1 MGWKG
6 VATSNYLSRD
16 SLITNSSNYIQQ
28 VYMKQQAVRLKI
40 LGRKL
45 SKFYSLIYAEE
56 TRMLR
61 LIRFS
66 CSSTEWLL
74 VGGKMLEQHEG
85 SHYPPPPQSK
95 IYVGNFITDGRKPKL
110 S

>member
-28 VYMKQQAVRLKI
+28 VYMQQAERLKI

-56 TRMLR
+56 TRMLL
-61 LIRFS
+61 LIRIS
-66 CSSTEWLL
+66 CRSTECIL
-74 VGGKMLEQHEG
+74 VAAKMMGQNEG
-85 SHYPPPPQSK
+85 PPPFHPQSE
-95 IYVGNFITDGRKPKL
+95 IYFRIFIIDGEKPRL
-110 S
+110 YLL